1 MSSTSKAMQRIL
13 ALLDD
18 NSFVEIGAK
27 VTARA
32 TDFNLKPA
40 QTPSDGVITGYGV
53 INGSLVFV
61 YSQNAEVLGGSVG
74 EMHAR
79 KIAGL
84 YDLAIKT
91 GAPVIG
97 LIDSTGLR
105 LQEASDALNAF
116 ATVYAQMAKASGV
129 IPQITA
135 VFGNCGGGLAL
146 IPGLTDFTF
155 MAENAKLFVNA
166 PNALADNREDKNDT
180 ASAAAKAASGM
191 IDGIGT
197 EEEVLEKVRALAAL
211 LPSNNEDEAAD
222 ECDDELN
229 RSCDDLA
236 ASAGD
241 PALVLSMIG
250 DYGEFVE
257 TKKDYAK
264 EMVTAFTK
272 LNGITVGIVAN
283 RTVLYNDEAEAV
295 EKFDAA
301 LTTGGCY
308 KAADFVRFCDAFSIP
323 VITLTNAAGFAAT
336 ESEER
341 KIADAAGKLTFAF
354 AHATTVKV
362 GVVTGCAMGSAYAV
376 MNAKGLGADLTFAF
390 PDAKIGMMDAGMAAK
405 ILAAGKSADE
415 VAEAAKKYDELQ
427 NSIES
432 AAARGYIDQIVEPA
446 DLRRYLIGAMEV
458 LYTKRED
465 RPSKKHGTK

>member
-53 INGSLVFV
+53 INGSLVCV

-166 PNALADNREDKNDT
+166 PNALADN
-180 ASAAAKAASGM
+180 S
-191 IDGIGT
+191 DGIGS

-308 KAADFVRFCDAFSIP
+308 KAADFVKFCDAFSIP
-323 VITLTNAAGFAAT
+323 VISLTNAAGFAAT

-405 ILAAGKSADE
+405 ILAAGKGADE
-415 VAEAAKKYDELQ
+415 VAETAKKYDELQ

-446 DLRRYLIGAMEV
+446 DLRRYQMVSIYG
-458 LYTKRED
+458 TD
-465 RPSKKHGTK
+465 RMCP